1 MIFSSGI
8 VLILVEIGT
17 VLNMKNII
25 FILLFVV
32 LSSGSC
38 ENEHEVVRSFC
49 YWKTDLNFE
58 KQDDS
63 LIKNLN
69 VKHMYVRF
77 FDIGWNPYAKE
88 ALPVATIHDIRLN
101 ESNPEITPSIFIT
114 NEVVLQANKKQ
125 LDSLAVK
132 IAKRVNQIGIRM
144 NETKADKIAN
154 EIVYPKDYQKNES
167 LKRLNYDSVKSI
179 ELAKLKVDFKEI
191 LIDCDWTEKSKKN
204 YFYLLKQIKK
214 EFQTAKISATIRLW
228 QYKYAEKAGIP
239 PVDKGLLMCY
249 NLNKPDDL
257 KTKNSIG
264 TSEDLAQYITHD
276 KYQLKLDIA
285 LPLYSWAVVFRG
297 NKFKGIL
304 SDYDQLRNDSI
315 KLKKTSETKYVLQ
328 DDILVGQTYLRN
340 GDEIR
345 IEKISENE
353 LEKMISIVK
362 SKIKIDNQTKVTFF
376 SFDKKYINDYGTQ
389 NISNYYESF

>member
-1 MIFSSGI
+1 
-8 VLILVEIGT
+8 
-17 VLNMKNII
+17 MKNIV
-25 FILLFVV
+25 FVLLFVV

-38 ENEHEVVRSFC
+38 EKEHEVIRSFC

-58 KQDDS
+58 KEDDS
-63 LIKNLN
+63 LIRNLN
-69 VKHMYVRF
+69 VQHMYVRF
-77 FDIGWNPYAKE
+77 FDVDWNPYARE
-88 ALPVATIHDIRLN
+88 PLPVATIRDIRLN

-125 LDSLAVK
+125 LDSLAVR
-132 IAKRVNQIGIRM
+132 IAKRVQQIGVNI

-154 EIVYPKDYQKNES
+154 AIVYPKDYYKQENY
-167 LKRLNYDSVKSI
+167 KRINYDSVKAI

-191 LIDCDWTEKSKKN
+191 LIDCDWTEKSKSN
-204 YFYLLKQIKK
+204 YFYLLQQIKK
-214 EFQTAKISATIRLW
+214 RFPTAQVSATIRLW
-228 QYKYAEKAGIP
+228 QYKYASKAGIP

-249 NLNKPDDL
+249 NLTKPEDFS
-257 KTKNSIG
+257 TKNSIG
-264 TSEDLAQYITHD
+264 TSEELAQYITHD
-276 KYQLKLDIA
+276 QYKLKLDIA

-304 SDYDQLRNDSI
+304 SDYDQLRNDTI
-315 KLKKTSETKYVLQ
+315 KLKKSSDSKYVLQ

-345 IEKISENE
+345 IEKISEDE
-353 LEKMISIVK
+353 LEKMISIIK

-389 NISNYYESF
+389 NISSYYARF